1 MSNLRWCIFSW
12 IWNEDEEE
20 LELDSDYLVYTDK
33 KIALEVYEALV
44 PTVNR
49 PKIELVEETL
59 EDDLFV
65 IKSKVIKEKTRCRV
79 YKSKKRER
87 AD

>member
-1 MSNLRWCIFSW
+1 MNNMRWCIYSW
-12 IWNEDEEE
+12 VWNEDEEE
-20 LELDSDYLVYTDK
+20 REPVELLVYTDK
-33 KIALEVYEALV
+33 KTALEAYEALI
-44 PTVNR
+44 PTLSR

-79 YKSKKRER
+79 YKSKNEKKQT
-87 AD
+87 D

>member
-1 MSNLRWCIFSW
+1 MSNMRWCIYSW
-12 IWNEDEEE
+12 VWNGDEEE
-20 LELDSDYLVYTDK
+20 LEPAELLVYTDK
-33 KIALEVYEALV
+33 KTALEAYEALI
-44 PTVNR
+44 PTLSR

-79 YKSKKRER
+79 YKSKNEKKQT
-87 AD
+87 D

>member
-1 MSNLRWCIFSW
+1 MSNMRWCIYSW
-12 IWNEDEEE
+12 VWNEDEEE
-20 LELDSDYLVYTDK
+20 LEPVELIVYTDK
-33 KIALEVYEALV
+33 KTALEAYETLI
-44 PTVNR
+44 PTLSR

-79 YKSKKRER
+79 YKSKNEK
-87 AD
+87 